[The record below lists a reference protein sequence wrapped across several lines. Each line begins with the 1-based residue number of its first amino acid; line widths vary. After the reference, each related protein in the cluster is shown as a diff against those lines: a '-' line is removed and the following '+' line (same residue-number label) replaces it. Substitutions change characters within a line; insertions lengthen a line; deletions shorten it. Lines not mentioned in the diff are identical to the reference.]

1 MEQLEKID
9 IIRER
14 IGVSYR
20 EASEALQEAGDD
32 LVEALIIAEEK
43 LVRGW
48 PDRLFDKSGDLVDKA
63 RTYIRK
69 GNKTKVKLKKDDRT
83 IAEFPATIGAFGLVA
98 ALASAE
104 LALIAGIGTAAAV
117 ANRVTLEIEKADG
130 ETKVVSL
137 CKHRQERD
145 S

>member
-1 MEQLEKID
+1 MDQLEKID

-20 EASEALQEAGDD
+20 EASEALQEAGED
-32 LVEALIIAEEK
+32 LVQALIIAEEK
-43 LVRGW
+43 LIRGW
-48 PDRLFDKSGDLVDKA
+48 PDRIFDKSGDLVEKA

-69 GNKTKVKLKKDDRT
+69 GNQTKIKLKKDDRT

-104 LALIAGIGTAAAV
+104 LAVIAGVGTAAAV
-117 ANRVTLEIEKADG
+117 ANRVTMEIEKADG
-130 ETKVVSL
+130 ETKVISL
-137 CKHRQERD
+137 CKHRQERE

>member
-1 MEQLEKID
+1 MDQLEKID

-14 IGVSYR
+14 VGVSYR
-20 EASEALQEAGDD
+20 EASEALKEAGED
-32 LVEALIIAEEK
+32 LIEALIIAEEK
-43 LVRGW
+43 LTRGW
-48 PDRLFDKSGDLVDKA
+48 PDRLFNKSGDLFDKA
-63 RTYIRK
+63 KTYIRK
-69 GNKTKVKLKKDDRT
+69 GNKTKIKLKKDNRT

-104 LALIAGIGTAAAV
+104 LAVIAGIGTAAAV
-117 ANRVTLEIEKADG
+117 ANKVTVEVEKPDG

-137 CKHRQERD
+137 CQHRQERE